1 LVTRTHYRYFR
12 FGSLWYQLIGFA
24 TFSIYQ
30 RTVLFIV
37 SAFSTVNLNF
47 VLCMSPADPFAK
59 RFGSWYY
66 IFGEFYLNLA
76 SYLTKFVLI
85 FVGTNLKALVTLY
98 EAYVYSKGFRKEK
111 ISQSQFKK
119 ML

>member
-1 LVTRTHYRYFR
+1 M
-12 FGSLWYQLIGFA
+12 SL
-24 TFSIYQ
+24 YQ
-30 RTVLFIV
+30 RTVLFLV
-37 SAFSTVNLNF
+37 SSFSTVNLNYI
-47 VLCMSPADPFAK
+47 LCQSPADPFAQ

-76 SYLTKFVLI
+76 SYLTRLALLFLA
-85 FVGTNLKALVTLY
+85 TNFRGLLTLHESY
-98 EAYVYSKGFRKEK
+98 TYSKGFRKEK